1 MNIVHSSHQLLKVLA
16 CRLLLESLA
25 LDDQFKQF
33 ATICKLH
40 HQVQVSFRLNDFVD
54 LNNVRVVHLFQNFD
68 FSRDAFNVF
77 LVFDFGLFQNFDC
90 DLLAR
95 QDVRAEP
102 DFAEG
107 ALTQGLPEDVVAD

>member
-1 MNIVHSSHQLLKVLA
+1 MLA

-33 ATICKLH
+33 ATVCKLH
-40 HQVQVSFRLNDFVD
+40 HKVQVPFRLDDFVD
-54 LNNVRVVHLFQNFD
+54 LDNVRVVHLFQDFD

-90 DLLAR
+90 DLFAC

-107 ALTQGLPEDVVAD
+107 ALTQGFPEDVVAD